1 MTIVVAASWC
11 LAIAAIAIGVAAL
24 LVFRQPLPALRA
36 MLDLFTAAGLL
47 RLSVDMSWTAVL
59 GVVAVIAVRRV
70 VTRSLTADLDL
81 SGPAVSSH

>member
-36 MLDLFTAAGLL
+36 MIELLTAAGLL

-81 SGPAVSSH
+81 SGPAVSSR

>member
-24 LVFRQPLPALRA
+24 LVFRQPLPSLRA
-36 MLDLFTAAGLL
+36 MIELLTAAGLL

-70 VTRSLTADLDL
+70 VTRSLTADL
-81 SGPAVSSH
+81 STAR

>member
-36 MLDLFTAAGLL
+36 MLDLVTAAGLL

>member
-36 MLDLFTAAGLL
+36 MIELLTAAGLL

-59 GVVAVIAVRRV
+59 VVVAVIAVRRV
-70 VTRSLTADLDL
+70 VTRSLTADLRA
-81 SGPAVSSH
+81 SSPAVTSR

>member
-24 LVFRQPLPALRA
+24 LVFRQPLPSLRA
-36 MLDLFTAAGLL
+36 MIELLTAAGLL

>member
-36 MLDLFTAAGLL
+36 MIELLTAAGLL